1 MYFFTHS
8 FNKKTKFSF
17 RRTLFMEALTIPFG
31 NISCMGKKKYVTP
44 FLFVLVVLSFTGSI
58 FPLDLLNE
66 NIRKVE
72 AISPVTHS
80 SPTIS

>member
-1 MYFFTHS
+1 
-8 FNKKTKFSF
+8 
-17 RRTLFMEALTIPFG
+17 MENLTILFG
-31 NISCMGKKKYVTP
+31 NISCVGKKNVTP

-58 FPLDLLNE
+58 FPLDLLNK